1 MAKINI
7 DEFLS
12 TASPR
17 DIIMLYFSYLAGANI
32 SNYTGEDNI
41 LNEQE
46 VQAIRTD
53 IQRIVKD
60 KKHND
65 YLNNLVIAN
74 RSYLYMYPHIVG
86 LVNGMKYYL
95 SQITYYDMLS
105 NYEKDTNNN
114 KNILLIIEDINRELP
129 ISKDYIMLLKSFL
142 KKYLPLKP
150 YSDFINLQEKI
161 IIEYSKMSINTVTN
175 YINSNISKIPEEQ
188 RGDYYIIPYSEIKVN
203 ITKDRLIELKLA
215 GQ

>member
-12 TASPR
+12 TASPK
-17 DIIMLYFSYLAGANI
+17 DVILLYFTYLAGSNI

-41 LNEQE
+41 LNLQE

-53 IQRIVKD
+53 IQKIVKY

-65 YLNNLVIAN
+65 FLNNLVIAN

-86 LVNGMKYYL
+86 LANSIKYYH
-95 SQITYYDMLS
+95 SQISYYVMLS
-105 NYEKDTNNN
+105 NFEKNTNNN
-114 KNILLIIEDINRELP
+114 KDILLRIEDINREIP

-150 YSDFINLQEKI
+150 YRDFLNSQEKI
-161 IIEYSKMSINTVTN
+161 IIEVSKMSISIVTD
-175 YINSNISKIPEEQ
+175 YINSNICEIPEEE
-188 RGDYYIIPYSEIKVN
+188 RENYYITPYSEIEVN
-203 ITKDRLIELKLA
+203 ITKERLMELNLA
-215 GQ
+215 GK